1 MVTGILLFL
10 QAHNDRDQALDAA
23 AFWKKKYEQEVVAKQ
38 KVQKK
43 ANLLKKRVER
53 NKAQEAKRKAIA
65 IKLTRSQVKHVL
77 LTELSPFFSEA
88 QILAFLRKKKSWTK
102 IHGWTS
108 ADMSMAMSIHFLS
121 PRTYRHL
128 QRKRILPLP
137 GVSTLKKY
145 VQDFQIEEGFLA
157 NVAHFL
163 SIKVKDWSQEERIV
177 GICFDEVH
185 LKKTIE
191 YDSATDS
198 VIGPHSTANLLMVKG
213 LVKNFRMP
221 VWFQFGY
228 GLTPEVLLGIIDKLN
243 NIGLKVVVVT
253 CDMGPSNRGLAKGLK
268 VTKEQP
274 FFYHPNQPDQ
284 PIYYVY
290 DVPHLLKLCRKHF
303 LESGFKLRSGSTIT
317 KQMLMAI
324 HSATKGKDI
333 VAGT

>member
-1 MVTGILLFL
+1 MSLFF
-10 QAHNDRDQALDAA
+10 QAHQERNKALGEAA
-23 AFWKKKYEQEVVAKQ
+23 YWKKKYEREVLAKQ
-38 KVQKK
+38 KVQ
-43 ANLLKKRVER
+43 
-53 NKAQEAKRKAIA
+53 RKAKLLRRSVA
-65 IKLTRSQVKHVL
+65 SSKAREARRKAAGIKLSRKQVKQVL
-77 LTELSPFFSEA
+77 LTELSPFFSEP
-88 QILAFLRKKKSWTK
+88 QIMAFLRKKKSWTK

-108 ADMSMAMSIHFLS
+108 SDMSMALSIHFLS
-121 PRTYRHL
+121 PRTYRHI

-145 VQDFQIEEGFLA
+145 IQDFQIHEGYLD

-163 SIKVKDWSQEERIV
+163 SLKIKDWSKEEKIV

-191 YDSATDS
+191 YDNATDA
-198 VIGPHSTANLLMVKG
+198 VIGPHSSANILMVKG

-221 VWFQFGY
+221 VWFKFGY
-228 GLTPEVLLGIIDKLN
+228 GLTPEVLLDIILKLN
-243 NIGLKVVVVT
+243 GIGLNVVVVT

-274 FFYHPNQPDQ
+274 FFYHPERPDQ
-284 PIYYVY
+284 PIFYVY

-317 KQMLMAI
+317 KQMLLKI

-333 VAGT
+333 VAGKQ